1 MRRIALA
8 VVALT
13 MALAACGDDDAAA
26 GTEPPP
32 EGVVLRVVAG
42 GEVAA
47 DWTLADLEA
56 AVAFTTVTLEGE
68 DQSGPLLL
76 DVLAASGVADWSTA
90 EALGLGEGR
99 TFEVSIELSADDV
112 DEGWILDVT
121 NRGTLKLASD
131 DLPKQQWVRDVA
143 ELRLR

>member
-1 MRRIALA
+1 
-8 VVALT
+8 
-13 MALAACGDDDAAA
+13 
-26 GTEPPP
+26 
-32 EGVVLRVVAG
+32 
-42 GEVAA
+42 
-47 DWTLADLEA
+47 
-56 AVAFTTVTLEGE
+56 
-68 DQSGPLLL
+68 LLL
-76 DVLAASGVADWSTA
+76 DVLAASGVADWTVG

-99 TFEVSIELSADDV
+99 TFEVSVEFSVDDV

>member
-1 MRRIALA
+1 MRRITAA

-13 MALAACGDDDAAA
+13 MAMASCGDDDT
-26 GTEPPP
+26 GPPP

-42 GEVAA
+42 GDVAA

-56 AVAFTTVTLEGE
+56 AVTFTTITLEGE
-68 DQSGPLLL
+68 EQAGPLLL
-76 DVLAASGVADWSTA
+76 DVLAASGVADWTDG

-99 TFEVSIELSADDV
+99 TFEVAVEFSVDDV